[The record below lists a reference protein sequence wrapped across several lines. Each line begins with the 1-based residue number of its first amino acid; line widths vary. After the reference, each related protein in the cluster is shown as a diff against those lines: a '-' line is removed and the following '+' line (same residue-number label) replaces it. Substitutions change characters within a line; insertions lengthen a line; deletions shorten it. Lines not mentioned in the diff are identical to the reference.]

1 MSVTLRKI
9 KNKDGS
15 TSQYLDIYHAGKRYK
30 EFLKQCKLHK
40 PANPLDKKDNS
51 DKLAL
56 AKRIAVQRA
65 AELQSNDY
73 SMIAEHKGNINF
85 IEYFGK
91 YLDAYTK
98 KDKRN
103 MKGVYSKFEDFM
115 KINNIRNLTM
125 KQLSEDIVEKF
136 SEYLED
142 NSEGEGAASYF
153 ARFKKM
159 LKYAVREKALLIN
172 PAQNIIIKRDEGI
185 KKDVLTMEEIQQMA
199 GTPISNI
206 ELQRA
211 FIFSCFT
218 ALAWVDIRELRWM
231 HINLQTGMIK
241 KDREK
246 TKKEAWIAMHPTAIE
261 LLPEKPGEK
270 DEYVF
275 PMYSITD
282 KNKRISHTGA
292 LKTLR
297 MWSKKAGIEKHI
309 TWHCARHS
317 AATNLVIWGTKNKNL
332 NLLAI
337 KNVMGH
343 ATLKYTERYVR
354 PAEEMM
360 KETINNLPA
369 VTIKTRKHDKEN

>member
-9 KNKDGS
+9 ENKDGS
-15 TSQYLDIYHAGKRYK
+15 TSYYLDIYHAGRRYK
-30 EFLKQCKLHK
+30 EFLKQCKLTK
-40 PANPLDKKDNS
+40 PSNPLDRKDNS

-73 SMIAEHKGNINF
+73 SMIAEHKGKILF
-85 IEYFGK
+85 IEYFKK
-91 YLDAYTK
+91 YIEGYTK
-98 KDKRN
+98 KDERN
-103 MKGVYSKFEDFM
+103 MKGVYIKFIDFM
-115 KINNIRNLTM
+115 EEKNIKNLTM
-125 KQLSEDIVEKF
+125 KQLSEEIVKNF
-136 SEYLED
+136 SEYLIE
-142 NSEGEGAASYF
+142 NSAGEGAASYF

-172 PAQNIIIKRDEGI
+172 PAQNIIIKREEGI

-218 ALAWVDIRELRWM
+218 ALAWVDIRELRWK

-270 DEYVF
+270 DEHVF
-275 PMYSITD
+275 PMYSIID

-297 MWSKKAGIEKHI
+297 MWSKKAGIDKHI

-317 AATNLVIWGTKNKNL
+317 AATNLVIWGAKNKNL
-332 NLLAI
+332 NLFAI

-369 VTIKTRKHDKEN
+369 VTIKPKEHDKEN